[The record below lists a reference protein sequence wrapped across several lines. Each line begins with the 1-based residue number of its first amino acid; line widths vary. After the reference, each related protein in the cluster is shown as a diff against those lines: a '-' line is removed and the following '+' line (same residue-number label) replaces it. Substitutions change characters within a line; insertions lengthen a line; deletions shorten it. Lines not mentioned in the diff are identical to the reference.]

1 MKFTGLASWALL
13 AMAASASPTPTVDD
27 DRVLSKRAAVTDA
40 CNIGYCTQNGGT
52 KGGAGGTTTTVT
64 NLAQLSAAA
73 NASGPGIIVV
83 QGNIVGK
90 AKVQVGS
97 DKTIVG
103 KSGSSLEGIGLT
115 ILGQKN
121 VIVRN
126 MKIGKVE
133 AAYGDAITIQLSKN
147 VWVDHCELY
156 ATREGVDKDFYDGLV
171 DLSHAADWVTISN
184 VYFHD
189 HSKGSL
195 VGHSD
200 SNAAEDTGTLRVTYA
215 NNHWYNIRSRGPLLR
230 FGTAHV
236 YNNYVNGMDTG
247 LNSRMGAQALIQSS
261 LFENTGK
268 KAIFTESSKEVG
280 YVVAIDVTLTGESAN
295 TAPLGKL
302 TASSPPYS
310 YSLLGSAN
318 VKAAVTKEAGQTL
331 GF

>member
-1 MKFTGLASWALL
+1 MKFSGLVSWALL
-13 AMAASASPTPTVDD
+13 AVAVSASPTPSVEDG
-27 DRVLSKRAAVTDA
+27 RILSKRAAITDA
-40 CNIGYCTQNGGT
+40 CNIGYATQNGGT
-52 KGGAGGTTTTVT
+52 KGGAGGSTTTVT

-73 NASGPGIIVV
+73 NSSGPGIVII

-90 AKVQVGS
+90 AKVHVGS

-103 KSGSSLEGIGLT
+103 KAGSSLEGIGLT

-121 VIVRN
+121 VIIRN
-126 MKIGKVE
+126 LKISKVE
-133 AAYGDAITIQLSKN
+133 ADYGDAITINLSKN
-147 VWVDHCELY
+147 VWVDHCDLS
-156 ATREGVDKDFYDGLV
+156 ATREGNKDFYDGLT

-184 VYFHD
+184 TYFHD

-200 SNAAEDTGTLRVTYA
+200 NNAAEDVGTLRVTYA
-215 NNHWYNIRSRGPLLR
+215 NNHWYNVRSRGPLLR

-236 YNNYVNGMDTG
+236 FNTYYNAVDTG

-261 LFENTGK
+261 VFENSGK
-268 KAIFTESSKEVG
+268 KAIFSESSKEVG
-280 YVVAIDVTLTGESAN
+280 YVVAIDVVLGGQSAN

-302 TASSPPYS
+302 TASSPPYP

>member
-13 AMAASASPTPTVDD
+13 AIAASASPTPTVEDG
-27 DRVLSKRAAVTDA
+27 RVLSKRAAVTDA

-302 TASSPPYS
+302 TASSPSYS